1 MVDEIVVG
9 FEDAVRE
16 PVVAHKLPDVFDRIE
31 LGAFWRQ
38 RNDGDIC
45 GHDEAGR
52 QVPASLIDQ
61 EDGMGSGRDR
71 FSDLCKVRVHRL
83 AVAGRQDQGRALAL
97 LGADRAE
104 DVGGSGT
111 LVARALGRVPRF
123 PSPDGYGSLWN
134 GPPPPSKIS
143 LAGDSNGGAD
153 DEDCSAWHRPRQE
166 CVQCCWSGPIRCCD
180 PSSAGPEGYADRPGR
195 KTAELH
201 CRHGGMLRR
210 PSSWSPV
217 RSSGARHTTDVTG
230 VCPSLCQSTEERRS

>member
-1 MVDEIVVG
+1 VRPLAQSNGHDAPGLIDQLVPSVAAMVDEIVVG

-38 RNDGDIC
+38 RNDGDVC

-71 FSDLCKVRVHRL
+71 FGDLCKMQVHRL

-111 LVARALGRVPRF
+111 LIARRTGAGAALRPAASDFVLLADAGLVGE
-123 PSPDGYGSLWN
+123 PDFYCIAVDAL
-134 GPPPPSKIS
+134 
-143 LAGDSNGGAD
+143 LARDRLQTGGEAFLK
-153 DEDCSAWHRPRQE
+153 
-166 CVQCCWSGPIRCCD
+166 
-180 PSSAGPEGYADRPGR
+180 SSIAPA
-195 KTAELH
+195 A
-201 CRHGGMLRR
+201 
-210 PSSWSPV
+210 
-217 RSSGARHTTDVTG
+217 
-230 VCPSLCQSTEERRS
+230 

>member
-1 MVDEIVVG
+1 VRPLAQSDGHDAPGLIDELVPSVAAMVDEIVVG

-45 GHDEAGR
+45 GHEEAGR

-71 FSDLCKVRVHRL
+71 FGDLCKMQVHRL
-83 AVAGRQDQGRALAL
+83 AVAGRQYQGRALAL

-111 LVARALGRVPRF
+111 LVARRTGAGAALRPAASDFVLLADAGLVGE
-123 PSPDGYGSLWN
+123 PDFYCIAVDAL
-134 GPPPPSKIS
+134 
-143 LAGDSNGGAD
+143 LARDRLQTGGEAFLK
-153 DEDCSAWHRPRQE
+153 
-166 CVQCCWSGPIRCCD
+166 
-180 PSSAGPEGYADRPGR
+180 SSIAPA
-195 KTAELH
+195 A
-201 CRHGGMLRR
+201 
-210 PSSWSPV
+210 
-217 RSSGARHTTDVTG
+217 
-230 VCPSLCQSTEERRS
+230 

>member
-45 GHDEAGR
+45 GHEETGR

-61 EDGMGSGRDR
+61 EDGMGSGRNR
-71 FSDLCKVRVHRL
+71 FGDLCKMQVHRL

-104 DVGGSGT
+104 DIGGSGT
-111 LVARALGRVPRF
+111 LVARRTGAGAAL
-123 PSPDGYGSLWN
+123 
-134 GPPPPSKIS
+134 
-143 LAGDSNGGAD
+143 
-153 DEDCSAWHRPRQE
+153 RPAAILFFWPMRA
-166 CVQCCWSGPIRCCD
+166 
-180 PSSAGPEGYADRPGR
+180 SSANQISIVLQSMPFSRA
-195 KTAELH
+195 TVS
-201 CRHGGMLRR
+201 RR
-210 PSSWSPV
+210 V
-217 RSSGARHTTDVTG
+217 GK
-230 VCPSLCQSTEERRS
+230 LF